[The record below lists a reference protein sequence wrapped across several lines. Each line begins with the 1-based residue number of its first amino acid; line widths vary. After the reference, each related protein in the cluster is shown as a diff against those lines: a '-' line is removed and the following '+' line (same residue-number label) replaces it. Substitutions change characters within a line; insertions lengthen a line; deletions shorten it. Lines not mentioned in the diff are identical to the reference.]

1 VRHSHKTL
9 CQSAGKGAKMRMVL
23 GTWSWEMGNGN
34 WDWEVGSR
42 TLIEG
47 SLLAAFCLRFLAGIK
62 IARIALRTA
71 HMSTV
76 VAAFWGSM
84 LLTFPLK

>member
-1 VRHSHKTL
+1 
-9 CQSAGKGAKMRMVL
+9 MVL

-42 TLIEG
+42 TFIEG

-62 IARIALRTA
+62 IAGIALRTA

-84 LLTFPLK
+84 LLTFPFK